1 MGPVCT
7 DSKSCAELKMVLE
20 SALSLVEESDR
31 ARPKMPMT
39 TVTVDSAL
47 PIRFVERLKTNPSVI
62 LHDPAREDE
71 PVDLSLFGD
80 TSTPL
85 ALEVAKRSKVSNV
98 FVTDPVTVCKEN
110 MARSKSNALRYVE
123 AKPSK
128 QSTHVDLLCTVTKG
142 QIYCD
147 ARRSEAPDLGI
158 SDFISQLHA
167 LFSFMFSCDN
177 KMIVTTSANDFKQ
190 DSKGTVFF
198 LQLRFNSETKELND
212 FIRPAGAMNEQ
223 FVGAVLDRAY
233 ELLHDNDFTSDF
245 QDRGWQRIYMTARGL
260 QRDKLFSI
268 INTDA
273 ASESVLDAKIRHS
286 LQQLGYTE
294 IPISHRMTEP
304 VDVLVSSGSE
314 SAEMYR
320 EPIKRARILN
330 QLRGLKNTLSNWEVL
345 HSVLSLR
352 RAVFVENLATSN
364 NSTVVPRLVHF
375 MVVDPMSTA
384 DESKLGKL
392 FAENQGVEW
401 LCSNEADKVTFIQST
416 EKKEDGT
423 LDTLPVC
430 LERMSKFKST
440 WKLKRFIRPIL
451 FPLSLQDRTGGAH
464 RGVIRTHVMV
474 KYQRGDQSA
483 TAMFVSQNFKM
494 VISSTP
500 WGECETKMNS
510 VIDVT
515 KCYTPSVVTY
525 AAKEGID
532 HVYNQDGFFEENI
545 RPQLYEVLELI
556 TSALQ
561 SVHASSALCANS
573 SSPHFLRCFQ
583 ILTVDL
589 ELDASGGN
597 TRFKNG
603 KTVPNVM
610 ISRINISN
618 RIEGSDAAEA
628 AALIIDR
635 AMTTSGVGKVES
647 VHAPRVVASRD
658 TEPPQTHL
666 KPLEKPV
673 ERPTLAGVTLVTSS
687 NRQVGDLAQDSEKA
701 TQDFKSVTQG
711 PKEDSQ
717 KATQGPQGDSE
728 NATLDPLEDSQES
741 TQDPKGVTHDP
752 KEDFQGGTQ
761 DPDED
766 SQEET
771 HDSDEDS
778 QEETHDSDED
788 SQEITQDSDDDSQ
801 EATYDLDEN
810 SRVATQDTEEATL
823 DPDEDSRQVTRDPKE
838 VTHDAKEDPQDA
850 TQDADED
857 PRDATQDAEEDPQ
870 DATQGAKEHPRDAT
884 QDAEEDP
891 QNATQDTE
899 EDPQDSTQDP
909 KRTQVSEKVTQDPK
923 KSKDGTIKG

>member
-1 MGPVCT
+1 MLTFVPVPQKKIETYTQMGPVCT
-7 DSKSCAELKMVLE
+7 DSRSCAKLKEVLV

-47 PIRFVERLKTNPSVI
+47 PIRFVERLKTNPSMI
-62 LHDPAREDE
+62 LHDPVREDE

-80 TSTPL
+80 TSSLL

-158 SDFISQLHA
+158 SDFTSQLHA
-167 LFSFMFSCDN
+167 LCSLMFSRDN

-212 FIRPAGAMNEQ
+212 FIRPASAMNEQ

-233 ELLHDNDFTSDF
+233 ELLHDNDLTSDF

-260 QRDKLFSI
+260 QRDKLFSM
-268 INTDA
+268 INSDT

-294 IPISHRMTEP
+294 MPISHRMTEP
-304 VDVLVSSGSE
+304 VDVLVSSDSE

-352 RAVFVENLATSN
+352 RAEFVENLATSN

-375 MVVDPMSTA
+375 MVVDLTSTA
-384 DESKLGKL
+384 DESKLEKL
-392 FAENQGVEW
+392 FAKNRGIEW
-401 LCSNEADKVTFIQST
+401 LCSNEAEKVTFIQST
-416 EKKEDGT
+416 EKREDGT

-451 FPLSLQDRTGGAH
+451 FPLSLQDRTGDAHAH

-500 WGECETKMNS
+500 WGKCETKMNS

-515 KCYTPSVVTY
+515 KCYTPSVATY
-525 AAKEGID
+525 GAKEGID
-532 HVYNQDGFFEENI
+532 HVYNQDGFFEESI
-545 RPQLYEVLELI
+545 RPQLYEVLTLI

-589 ELDASGGN
+589 ELDGSGGN

-610 ISRINISN
+610 ISHINISN
-618 RIEGSDAAEA
+618 RIEGSDASEA

-635 AMTTSGVGKVES
+635 AMTTGDKVES
-647 VHAPRVVASRD
+647 VHAPRVVPSRD
-658 TEPPQTHL
+658 TEPPQMHL

-673 ERPTLAGVTLVTSS
+673 ERPTLAGVTLVTSP
-687 NRQVGDLAQDSEKA
+687 NRQVGDLAQESEKA
-701 TQDFKSVTQG
+701 TQDSKEDSQNATLD
-711 PKEDSQ
+711 PSEDSQ
-717 KATQGPQGDSE
+717 KA
-728 NATLDPLEDSQES
+728 
-741 TQDPKGVTHDP
+741 TQDPKGVTHEP
-752 KEDFQGGTQ
+752 KEDIQDGTQ

-778 QEETHDSDED
+778 QKETQDSDDDSQNATKGDSQNATLDPLEDSQEATQDPKGVTHEPKEDIQDGTQDPDEDSQEETHDSDED
-788 SQEITQDSDDDSQ
+788 SQKETQDSDDDSQ

-810 SRVATQDTEEATL
+810 SRAATQDPEEATLDPDEATL
-823 DPDEDSRQVTRDPKE
+823 DPDEDSREVTRDP
-838 VTHDAKEDPQDA
+838 
-850 TQDADED
+850 
-857 PRDATQDAEEDPQ
+857 AEEDPQ
-870 DATQGAKEHPRDAT
+870 SAT
-884 QDAEEDP
+884 
-891 QNATQDTE
+891 
-899 EDPQDSTQDP
+899 P
-909 KRTQVSEKVTQDPK
+909 KR
-923 KSKDGTIKG
+923 KDGTIKG